1 MCVRRLHSRTVGW
14 AVLVATALV
23 AALIVVTWK
32 ASTPL
37 LFLLY
42 PVLVL
47 GVLAFLAMAVL
58 WALRHF

>member
-1 MCVRRLHSRTVGW
+1 MSARRLHSRTVGW
-14 AVLVATALV
+14 GVVVATALV

-32 ASTPL
+32 ASNPL

-47 GVLAFLAMAVL
+47 GVLALLAMAVL

>member
-1 MCVRRLHSRTVGW
+1 MQTRRLRSRTVGW
-14 AVLVATALV
+14 AVVTAGVLVVALV
-23 AALIVVTWK
+23 LITWK
-32 ASTPL
+32 ASSPL

-47 GVLAFLAMAVL
+47 GVLALLGMAVL